1 MNSTATGAPWRSAS
15 RNAIPSWSSSST
27 SGTGR
32 GLREIERRRAC
43 SLVSARRPSVACQ
56 NVTAPA
62 VHTASDAT
70 TVRNHISSGRD
81 LSYSAEEPCH
91 EHHRPEYDGQR
102 EQRRQAVV
110 RDPWFEVDCP
120 ATGDADRARREK
132 HRREREAARDV
143 HPEAGAVHSRVR
155 GAGGR

>member
-32 GLREIERRRAC
+32 GLRESEGRGAC
-43 SLVSARRPSVACQ
+43 SLVSARRPSVTCQ

-81 LSYSAEEPCH
+81 LSSAAEEPCP
-91 EHHRPEYDGQR
+91 EYHRPEYDA
-102 EQRRQAVV
+102 QRRTRKQPVV
-110 RDPWFEVDCP
+110 INPWLVLACP
-120 ATGDADRARREK
+120 GGPHPPPSRREK
-132 HRREREAARDV
+132 H
-143 HPEAGAVHSRVR
+143 
-155 GAGGR
+155 